1 MLQCSLPQ
9 NHFHACDAMSQEI
22 RKRVQE
28 KRERKLENQKKG
40 EIVQKV
46 YSMPVSYIHNM
57 NKCIYCVTLVCGGSA
72 NNEILR
78 L

>member
-1 MLQCSLPQ
+1 
-9 NHFHACDAMSQEI
+9 MSQEI

-46 YSMPVSYIHNM
+46 ILCRGTMVSYIHDM
-57 NKCIYCVTLVCGGSA
+57 NKCIYCVTLVCGGCA